1 MTPRTHRRTP
11 KDSTSKGTVP
21 KGTTPKDTAKA
32 INMLESF
39 EADYNTAQK
48 SADPQLLE
56 KYFED
61 LSDDHLKLLC
71 NSANIDARTRPTRM
85 KALAAALLARKTT
98 VEKAL
103 RWMYIL
109 LRGGMLASMIVV
121 LLCSVEILNKHFQ
134 SGDYTDNFMPM
145 AIVVCVFST
154 TVMHMIENMIK
165 IHSLYKTRNTTKYTR
180 RLLNQI
186 RTLHQNK
193 RDASSKTKK
202 NSS

>member
-1 MTPRTHRRTP
+1 M
-11 KDSTSKGTVP
+11 
-21 KGTTPKDTAKA
+21 TPKDTAKA

-39 EADYNTAQK
+39 EADYKTAQK

-85 KALAAALLARKTT
+85 KALAEALLARKTI
-98 VEKAL
+98 VQKAL
-103 RWMYIL
+103 RWMYIIV
-109 LRGGMLASMIVV
+109 RGGMLGALI
-121 LLCSVEILNKHFQ
+121 LATFLCYLNVKTK
-134 SGDYTDNFMPM
+134 DYIQFFFL
-145 AIVVCVFST
+145 AAVFSN
-154 TVMHMIENMIK
+154 VFLNIVENVYHIY
-165 IHSLYKTRNTTKYTR
+165 SLYKTRNTTKYTR

>member
-1 MTPRTHRRTP
+1 MMTPRTHRRTP

-48 SADPQLLE
+48 SGDPQLLE
-56 KYFED
+56 KYFKD
-61 LSDDHLKLLC
+61 LSDDHLKQLC

-85 KALAAALLARKTT
+85 KALAAALLARKTI
-98 VEKAL
+98 VQKAL

-121 LLCSVEILNKHFQ
+121 LLCCGEILNEHFK
-134 SGDYTDNFMPM
+134 SGDLTDKIMPM
-145 AIVVCVFST
+145 AVVVCVFST
-154 TVMHMIENMIK
+154 AFMHMIENMIK
-165 IHSLYKTRNTTKYTR
+165 FHSLYKTRNNTR

>member
-48 SADPQLLE
+48 SGDPQLLE
-56 KYFED
+56 KYFKD
-61 LSDDHLKLLC
+61 LSDDHLKQLC

-85 KALAAALLARKTT
+85 KALAEALLARKTI
-98 VEKAL
+98 VQKAL
-103 RWMYIL
+103 RWMYIIV
-109 LRGGMLASMIVV
+109 RGGMLGALI
-121 LLCSVEILNKHFQ
+121 LATFLCYLIKTKDHMQ
-134 SGDYTDNFMPM
+134 SFFLT
-145 AIVVCVFST
+145 VVFSN
-154 TVMHMIENMIK
+154 VFLNIVENVYHIN
-165 IHSLYKTRNTTKYTR
+165 SLYKTRNTTKYSR

-202 NSS
+202 KSS